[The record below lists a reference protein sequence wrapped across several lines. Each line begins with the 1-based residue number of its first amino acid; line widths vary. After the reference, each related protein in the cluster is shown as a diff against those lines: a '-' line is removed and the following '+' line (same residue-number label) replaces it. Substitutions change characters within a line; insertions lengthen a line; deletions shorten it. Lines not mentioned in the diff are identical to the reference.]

1 MQFSCNQDTFAQYL
15 NIVSRIVS
23 SKPGLPILNNIL
35 IEASNGKV
43 KLISTD
49 LEIGINTWI
58 GADVKS
64 EGSVTIPAKQL
75 SEFVN
80 SIPNEKVDVSLEKQ
94 LLSVSTVNNS
104 AEFHT
109 IASDDYPNVVSIV
122 DEKPLFKIPV
132 EDILKAVQRVA
143 FAAAGDDIKP
153 VLTGI
158 KIEISGNM
166 ASFVAADG
174 LRLSKQNIKLKE
186 TLENDL
192 SILVPVKAMQELA
205 FVVNEVKGEDDKVE
219 VFVIEDRNQV
229 VFRFKEVDIVSRLI
243 DGQYPEYKQ
252 IIPTGYKTLSEVS
265 RSEFVSALK
274 ITNIIARTV
283 LGNKI
288 ILDISTKDSNI
299 TMSAT
304 QTDVGSNKS
313 VFEGRVEGNDLKIA
327 FSARFLGDML
337 NNLDKDE
344 LVFEAS
350 ESVKAGVFKIKGD
363 DDFIHLIMPMML

>member
-265 RSEFVSALK
+265 R
-274 ITNIIARTV
+274 
-283 LGNKI
+283 
-288 ILDISTKDSNI
+288 
-299 TMSAT
+299 
-304 QTDVGSNKS
+304 
-313 VFEGRVEGNDLKIA
+313 
-327 FSARFLGDML
+327 
-337 NNLDKDE
+337 
-344 LVFEAS
+344 
-350 ESVKAGVFKIKGD
+350 
-363 DDFIHLIMPMML
+363 